1 MNNLV
6 AEAKLGETARRRHRE
21 KADINYHNYY
31 IKTNENIIQDTSR
44 LGFPVQ
50 YIGKCLRENSN
61 NHCTT
66 TYYLLCM
73 DQNF

>member
-31 IKTNENIIQDTSR
+31 IKINENIIQDTSR

-50 YIGKCLRENSN
+50 YI
-61 NHCTT
+61 
-66 TYYLLCM
+66 
-73 DQNF
+73 

>member
-31 IKTNENIIQDTSR
+31 IKISKYFTS
-44 LGFPVQ
+44 
-50 YIGKCLRENSN
+50 YYN
-61 NHCTT
+61 NFGN
-66 TYYLLCM
+66 L
-73 DQNF
+73 F